1 MLAPKR
7 RAHDRTKLLVVAAEH
22 RCAAYACKGEGQHLF
37 RLECLRCLVHKHM
50 REVTHEHSPLALVEP
65 IDIEPLDLRRLVRC
79 FRAGARPK
87 TLCRRLLSLSKQPG
101 EGLQGARE
109 DAHPLILPLKVPSF
123 LLVRSARWLERRLE
137 RLDFVVGMLSVGIR
151 LDHPRSVVLLHKRRL
166 EHLGRLGHEGQ
177 ARLIKK
183 VRGAARGHDHVKLE
197 ELLEGGHREIADL
210 EVLLTVLEQRR
221 RDRVQSSLHGV
232 QAQHRGWTRQF
243 APARE
248 HA

>member
-1 MLAPKR
+1 MLI
-7 RAHDRTKLLVVAAEH
+7 
-22 RCAAYACKGEGQHLF
+22 
-37 RLECLRCLVHKHM
+37 
-50 REVTHEHSPLALVEP
+50 HE
-65 IDIEPLDLRRLVRC
+65 
-79 FRAGARPK
+79 
-87 TLCRRLLSLSKQPG
+87 
-101 EGLQGARE
+101 
-109 DAHPLILPLKVPSF
+109 
-123 LLVRSARWLERRLE
+123 
-137 RLDFVVGMLSVGIR
+137 
-151 LDHPRSVVLLHKRRL
+151 RRL

-248 HA
+248 HASREGAHLFQTLAGDLHGFGDRWHLSKVDGC